1 MFQRVFNT
9 TDIGVTLENDYKTNN
24 ELSYN
29 IKLDDKSTFTSAT
42 LNLYDENNNLVDSL
56 KFNNENCFF
65 PKDIVSIE
73 NKPNLY
79 VFFHNV
85 FSFVI
90 IIILIIINVNLSDFK
105 VNKLYKNVVKNIIIS
120 LVIVKYIPSNP

>member
-42 LNLYDENNNLVDSL
+42 LKLYDDNNNLVDSFR
-56 KFNNENCFF
+56 FNNENR
-65 PKDIVSIE
+65 
-73 NKPNLY
+73 
-79 VFFHNV
+79 
-85 FSFVI
+85 
-90 IIILIIINVNLSDFK
+90 
-105 VNKLYKNVVKNIIIS
+105 
-120 LVIVKYIPSNP
+120 